1 MNLHA
6 TASDSWI
13 LERREC
19 SRAFESTASSNFFF
33 ASLRLCGILQQIWP
47 RRTNMSEV
55 VVSSQANLRNEVRY
69 GAGHSF
75 ITDEPVVAG
84 GEDAGPDP
92 YTLLLAALGSC
103 ISMTV
108 TLYARRKQWP
118 LESVTVRLRQNR
130 IHSKDCQECVQNG
143 YVHRIERSVSF
154 TGQLSDEQRAR
165 LQEIAHKCPVHKT
178 LTSEIVITDL
188 EDDEIPVSSEAGNFF

>member
-1 MNLHA
+1 
-6 TASDSWI
+6 
-13 LERREC
+13 
-19 SRAFESTASSNFFF
+19 
-33 ASLRLCGILQQIWP
+33 
-47 RRTNMSEV
+47 MSEV
-55 VVSSQANLRNEVRY
+55 IVSSLRNLQNEVHY
-69 GAGHSF
+69 GSGKIL
-75 ITDEPVVAG
+75 ITDEPSEIG

-118 LESVTVRLRQNR
+118 LEQVTVRLRQNR
-130 IHSKDCQECVQNG
+130 IHAKDCQECLQNTEG

-154 TGQLSDEQRAR
+154 TGPLSDEQQAR

-178 LTSEIVITDL
+178 LSSPIVLSELVD
-188 EDDEIPVSSEAGNFF
+188 

>member
-1 MNLHA
+1 
-6 TASDSWI
+6 
-13 LERREC
+13 
-19 SRAFESTASSNFFF
+19 
-33 ASLRLCGILQQIWP
+33 
-47 RRTNMSEV
+47 MSEV
-55 VVSSQANLRNEVRY
+55 VVTSQTNLRNEVRY

-75 ITDEPVVAG
+75 ITDEPTSAG

-118 LESVTVRLRQNR
+118 LEQVTVRLRQGR
-130 IHSKDCQECVQNG
+130 IHSKDCQECNKTEEG
-143 YVHRIERSVSF
+143 FIHRIERGVSF
-154 TGQLSDEQRAR
+154 TGPLTEEQLAR

-178 LTSEIVITDL
+178 FTSPIIVADL
-188 EDDEIPVSSEAGNFF
+188 KD